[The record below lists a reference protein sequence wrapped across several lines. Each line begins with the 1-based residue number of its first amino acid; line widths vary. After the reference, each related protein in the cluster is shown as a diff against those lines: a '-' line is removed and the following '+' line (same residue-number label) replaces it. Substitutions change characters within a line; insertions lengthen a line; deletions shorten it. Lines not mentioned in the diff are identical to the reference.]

1 MLQEAKDLQ
10 LRAVNDLVT
19 AVSSNNSVTFKAPTG
34 SGKTFMMAMFMEKIL
49 EKDKDVIFIV
59 SSLSKAKLAEQNYEK
74 FKSYYDHGFVR
85 LIHPYLINSENSGE
99 NALYIPVNDNINVY
113 VLPRDLYKEKS
124 KLKGQKAFLR
134 FIQEI
139 TKKNQQ
145 SKTDAKKIYLI
156 KDESHIATKNLDEL
170 KSYFSKIINI
180 SATPKEKAQVEIS
193 ETDAVSVNL
202 IKTVEFIGSAY
213 KDEDKFTVGS
223 LQYKELQ
230 DALDKL
236 ISLQTEYTKFNI
248 KPCLIIQL
256 SNSQQGV
263 DQLEVIKVLL
273 EESKYNGL
281 HWLSSADD
289 LKLCQSN
296 EKLKNISPKEWE
308 KYAIQNESLIDIII
322 FKMKITEG
330 WDIPRAC
337 ILFQI
342 RDSQSKQLDEQVIGR
357 VRRNPLLLDFENIK
371 NQNDKKLLTT
381 AYVWGIKEKTKN
393 SSLVDVHLKGKTPDD
408 VLNISNEIQ
417 HEIKIKI
424 TKLLDNITTI
434 KSGFDIRN
442 YLDNQK
448 KQTTNKSIFELYESL
463 QSSNNKVQEECKN
476 FINDSSSNP
485 YTAFFAFTENLD
497 SIKSK
502 LSDKLKDYKNSIEI
516 VKNSFGGDLEVT
528 LPFNSLYVKNNEC
541 SLTVNNTVWDNGDP
555 VANFTFDSDSER
567 EWLNKLLN
575 DGFKIKEIPLSC
587 GKQIYL
593 IGKNYLPNSDIKY
606 EYYNDDGR
614 HFSYPDFVMKSEND
628 EYFLFE
634 VKSLNQSSSLNI
646 NKDEYKNKI
655 SSLEEVY
662 QAVSSKIDN
671 YFCLPI
677 KTGDTWNIHCFYK
690 GYKYNLD
697 EASLKDVV
705 NGTKSIFDIAPESK
719 I

>member
-10 LRAVNDLVT
+10 LRAVNDLVSAT
-19 AVSSNNSVTFKAPTG
+19 SLKDVVTFKAPTG

-49 EKDKDVIFIV
+49 EKEKDVVFIV

-85 LIHPYLINSENSGE
+85 LISPYLINSENTGE
-99 NALYIPVNDNINVY
+99 NALFIPNNYNVY

-124 KLKGQKAFLR
+124 KLKGQQAFLR

-139 TKKNQQ
+139 TKKNQSSQ
-145 SKTDAKKIYLI
+145 KDAKRIYLI
-156 KDESHIATKNLDEL
+156 KDECHIATKNLDEL
-170 KSYFSKIINI
+170 QPYFSKVINI

-202 IKTVEFIGSAY
+202 IKSVEFKGSTY
-213 KDEDKFTVGS
+213 KEDNFTVGS
-223 LQYKELQ
+223 LQYKELK

-236 ISLQTEYTKFNI
+236 LSLKTEYTKFNL

-256 SNSQQGV
+256 SNSMQGV
-263 DQLEVIKVLL
+263 DQLNVIMQLL
-273 EESKYNGL
+273 EESKYKEL
-281 HWLSSADD
+281 HWLCSADD
-289 LKLCQSN
+289 PNLCKTNDNVIKAS
-296 EKLKNISPKEWE
+296 KDKWE
-308 KYAIQNESLIDIII
+308 KYATSNDSLIDIII

-337 ILFQI
+337 MLFQI

-371 NQNDKKLLTT
+371 NPNDKKLLTT
-381 AYVWGIKEKTKN
+381 AYAWGIKEKSKN
-393 SSLVDVHLKGKTPDD
+393 TSLVDVHLKGKTPDD
-408 VLNISNEIQ
+408 MLNISNEIQ
-417 HEIKIKI
+417 QEFKLKI
-424 TKLLDNITTI
+424 TKLLDNISTV

-442 YLDNQK
+442 FLEKQP
-448 KQTTNKSIFELYESL
+448 KQTTTRSIFELYESL

-476 FINDSSSNP
+476 FINNSVSDP

-497 SIKSK
+497 TIKSK
-502 LSDKLKDYKNSIEI
+502 LSDKLKDYKNCIEI
-516 VKNSFGGDLEVT
+516 VKNSFGKDLEVT
-528 LPFNSLYVKNNEC
+528 LPFNSLYVKNNEY
-541 SLTVNNTVWDNGDP
+541 SLTINNTVWDNDDP

-575 DGFKIKEIPLSC
+575 GGFKIKEIPLSND
-587 GKQIYL
+587 KQIYL
-593 IGKNYLPNSDIKY
+593 IGKNYLPNSDIRY

-614 HFSYPDFVMKSEND
+614 HFSYPDFVMKSEKD
-628 EYFLFE
+628 EYFIFE

-646 NKDEYKNKI
+646 NKGNYKNKI
-655 SSLEEVY
+655 SSLEELY

-677 KTGDTWNIHCFYK
+677 KIGDTWNILCFYK
-690 GYKYNLD
+690 GGRYNLD
-697 EASLKDVV
+697 ESTLKDVV
-705 NGTKSIFDIAPESK
+705 NGSKSIFDIASESK